1 MAIGGF
7 FWAWI
12 ERSLKAQLGYGAT
25 IDPTKFRLILC
36 SEAIWTAEASMS
48 DVLLTEINNESGYS
62 RYHYTVAEVDITYD
76 TTKKTATV
84 PTRNWDLT
92 ASGASIQWD
101 GIAMIANAHPNAP
114 TLLESVD
121 PATDT
126 LALTGHGLTN
136 GDRVMLTADAG
147 GTLPTGLDS
156 TVLYYAINTSANT
169 LQVSPSEGG
178 SPMAFSDLG
187 AGDLRLRYGS
197 GELVAGFRADSI
209 KTIPD
214 GATHTLQWN
223 LWLMNSALSSGTSW

>member
-1 MAIGGF
+1 MAIGGYF
-7 FWAWI
+7 RSWI
-12 ERSLKAQLGYGAT
+12 ERSLKAQLGYADPL
-25 IDPTKFRLILC
+25 DPTKFRLILC
-36 SEAIWTAEASMS
+36 TDAVWTAEASIT
-48 DVLLTEINNESGYS
+48 DILLTEINNEYGYG
-62 RYHYTVAEVDITYD
+62 RDNYAVAEADITYD
-76 TTKKTATV
+76 ATRKTATV
-84 PTRNWDLT
+84 PIQSWDLT

-126 LALTGHGLTN
+126 LTLTGHGLAN
-136 GDRVMLTADAG
+136 GDRVMLTVDAG
-147 GTLPTGLDS
+147 GALPTGVDG
-156 TVLYYAINTSANT
+156 TVLYYAVNTSADT
-169 LQVSPSEGG
+169 FQVSPSEGG
-178 SPMAFSDLG
+178 SPMAFSDTG

-223 LWLMNSALSSGTSW
+223 FLLMNSALSSGTSW